1 MSENCTRHTYFLRLL
16 CDALQQR
23 EAKDVNESSFLWTK
37 CYSRTRVL
45 LACGV
50 VSMAGFHLLPLGEEC
65 MCLPSVNK
73 IKLCVSCSTTYSYSI
88 SFSASCPSSPST
100 VYLALID
107 KAECW
112 RICQVTPFCERKLW
126 VSSENNLNE
135 GDPQLNTNS
144 RIAIT
149 QLGAEWRTSNLP
161 VNTNSPQTAKKSK
174 NTVQCSI
181 LKWRIFFHMLLTT
194 H

>member
-1 MSENCTRHTYFLRLL
+1 MQISGSWNPIRCCQKTAHGTLVFSGCSAMPYSKEKQKMLMSPC
-16 CDALQQR
+16 
-23 EAKDVNESSFLWTK
+23 SFLWTK

-45 LACGV
+45 LACSV
-50 VSMAGFHLLPLGEEC
+50 VSMAGFHLLSLGEES

-73 IKLCVSCSTTYSYSI
+73 IKLCVSCSTTYSHSI
-88 SFSASCPSSPST
+88 SFSAPCPSSPST

-112 RICQVTPFCERKLW
+112 RICQVTHFCERKLW

-161 VNTNSPQTAKKSK
+161 VNTNSP
-174 NTVQCSI
+174 
-181 LKWRIFFHMLLTT
+181 LLQAT
-194 H
+194 